1 MTTFKRNGT
10 IYFHAPKTAGTT
22 ITRYL
27 NYDLDLPK
35 RNDREMENYKGE
47 LKLKHTTELSPEW
60 DYQAHS
66 EDNPKHI
73 SVSFYKSKWDDF
85 SECYTLG
92 SVRHPYDWL
101 YSFWKYHKKLNGGM
115 HNLTNDGSVDTFS
128 EWIYWV
134 CDNIDYT
141 RYHSD
146 GSFWFTQYQFYSS
159 DGTIDGEMEID
170 DFIKL
175 PHCIEH
181 STWGTNCNLS
191 KCENYDE
198 LRKLL
203 SDVSHKI
210 FGETKN
216 YDEPNSYPEIRSN
229 GSPGEPLEKMYNR
242 KLYKLVNKA
251 FKKDFEYFKFKMR
264 RD

>member
-47 LKLKHTTELSPEW
+47 LKLKHATELSPEW

-73 SVSFYKSKWDDF
+73 SVNFYKSKWNDF
-85 SECYTLG
+85 SECYKLG

-101 YSFWKYHKKLNGGM
+101 YSFWKYHKQLDGGM
-115 HNLTNDGSVDTFS
+115 YNLTNDGSVDTFS
-128 EWIYWV
+128 KWIHWV

-141 RYHSD
+141 RCCQLASNHSD

-175 PHCIEH
+175 PHYKSLE
-181 STWGTNCNLS
+181 
-191 KCENYDE
+191 KQ
-198 LRKLL
+198 L

-216 YDEPNSYPEIRSN
+216 YDEPNLYPQLNSN
-229 GSPGEPLEKMYNR
+229 NVPGKPLEELYNR

>member
-146 GSFWFTQYQFYSS
+146 GSF
-159 DGTIDGEMEID
+159 
-170 DFIKL
+170 
-175 PHCIEH
+175 
-181 STWGTNCNLS
+181 
-191 KCENYDE
+191 
-198 LRKLL
+198 
-203 SDVSHKI
+203 
-210 FGETKN
+210 
-216 YDEPNSYPEIRSN
+216 
-229 GSPGEPLEKMYNR
+229 
-242 KLYKLVNKA
+242 
-251 FKKDFEYFKFKMR
+251 
-264 RD
+264 